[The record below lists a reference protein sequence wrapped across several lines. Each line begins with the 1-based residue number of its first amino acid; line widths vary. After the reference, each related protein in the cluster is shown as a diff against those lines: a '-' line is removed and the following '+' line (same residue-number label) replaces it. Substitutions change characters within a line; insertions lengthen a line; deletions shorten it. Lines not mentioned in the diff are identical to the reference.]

1 MSRTAAFSIFKR
13 TMALI
18 GSGADL
24 SGALEAIVRMVE
36 AEDPTILCSILLRD
50 ETGTRLAPGA
60 APSLPDFYNNA
71 IHGLEIGPNVGS
83 CGTAIFTGQRVVVTD
98 VQTDPLWA
106 PYRDLAGQAGL
117 AACWSEPI
125 RLASGE
131 VVGSFAIYHREVSRP
146 SDDDVA
152 LIEAAAELGALAIAR
167 DRTDAA
173 ARASETRARE
183 AADREVEAARELM
196 TFFDMSAD
204 LLCII
209 NDRGRFVRLSR
220 AWEQVLGWP
229 VESLVGQSYLPLMHE
244 EDRATTIAEGRRFLE
259 GHAVFNHRNR
269 YRHRDGSYR
278 VLEWQARPSGERVY
292 AVARDVTEQSR
303 VEAETAAAREAAER
317 ANQAKSDFL
326 ANMSHEIRTP
336 LNGVIGVV
344 DALARTEL
352 TVPQREMVDLVRGA
366 GATLT
371 RLVSDILDL
380 SKIEAGG
387 LELELGVF
395 DLGETLSG
403 GLAVAR
409 LNAEAKGLA
418 FTARFGPTARGRFQG
433 DGVRLRQVVGNL
445 LSNAMKFTAAGEV
458 MVEVEVTEP
467 AQGNG
472 PAQFTCAVR
481 DTGVGFDA
489 ELADHLFERFNQAD
503 STMTR
508 RYGGSG
514 LGLAICKSLV
524 EMMGGQI
531 SAHSRPGE
539 GSTFSFSLPLTRDQ
553 ALADYDIARQQIPS
567 AARAAEEAEAET
579 SQGGRALHVLLAED
593 NLANQKVVE
602 LLLSPFDIVL
612 TTVDNGAQA
621 VDALRSEPFDLVLMD
636 LQMPVMDGLTAT
648 RAIRRWEAEQAWPA
662 HVPIVVLSANAMAH
676 HCAEALEAGADLHV
690 AKPLTG
696 DALLAGI
703 EKALDSRAA

>member
-1 MSRTAAFSIFKR
+1 MSRNSAFAVFKR

-24 SGALEAIVRMVE
+24 SGVLDAIVRVVE
-36 AEDPTILCSILLRD
+36 AEDPSILCSILLLD
-50 ETGTRLAPGA
+50 ETGRRLAPGA
-60 APSLPDFYNNA
+60 APSLPDFYNTA
-71 IHGLEIGPNVGS
+71 IYGLEIGPDVGS
-83 CGTAIFTGQRVVVTD
+83 CGTAIHTGRRVVVED
-98 VQTDPLWA
+98 IQTDPLWA
-106 PYRDLAGQAGL
+106 PYRELAGQAGL

-131 VVGSFAIYHREVSRP
+131 VVGSFAIYHREISAPSR
-146 SDDDVA
+146 DDIA
-152 LIEAAAELGALAIAR
+152 FIEAAAELGALAI
-167 DRTDAA
+167 DRERVNAA
-173 ARASETRARE
+173 ARLSELRARE
-183 AADREVEAARELM
+183 AAVREVEAARELS

-204 LLCII
+204 LLCIT
-209 NDRGRFVRLSR
+209 DMKGRFVRANQ
-220 AWEQVLGWP
+220 AWERVLGRLP
-229 VESLVGQSYLPLMHE
+229 EALQGRSYFPLIHPDDRTATSGRGAAFLSDE
-244 EDRATTIAEGRRFLE
+244 EVVNF
-259 GHAVFNHRNR
+259 RNR
-269 YRHRDGSYR
+269 YQHIDGEYR
-278 VLEWQARPSGERVY
+278 VLEWQARKSGDLVY

-303 VEAETAAAREAAER
+303 AEAEMAAAREAAER

-344 DALARTEL
+344 DALSRTSL
-352 TVPQREMVDLVRGA
+352 TAEQREMVDLVRGS
-366 GATLT
+366 GETLG

-387 LELELGVF
+387 LELEPGVF

-409 LNAEAKGLA
+409 LNAEAKGLC
-418 FTARFGPTARGRFQG
+418 FSSRFGPTARGMFHG
-433 DGVRLRQVVGNL
+433 DSVRLRQVVGNL
-445 LSNAMKFTAAGEV
+445 LSNAMKFTSAGEV
-458 MVEVEVTEP
+458 SVSVDLTEGETAEAP
-467 AQGNG
+467 ALLS
-472 PAQFTCAVR
+472 CAVR

-489 ELADHLFERFNQAD
+489 DLADHLFERFNQAD

-508 RYGGSG
+508 RFGGSG
-514 LGLAICKSLV
+514 LGLSICKSLV
-524 EMMGGQI
+524 EMMGGEIHAESQ
-531 SAHSRPGE
+531 PGL
-539 GSTFSFSLPLTRDQ
+539 GSTFCFTAPLKRERS
-553 ALADYDIARQQIPS
+553 LADYD
-567 AARAAEEAEAET
+567 AARAAAADRIPESPAPEAA
-579 SQGGRALHVLLAED
+579 QGGRALHVLLAED
-593 NLANQKVVE
+593 NPANQKVVE

-621 VDALRSEPFDLVLMD
+621 VDALRAEPFDLVLMD

-648 RAIRRWEAEQAWPA
+648 RAIRSWEAEQAWPA

-696 DALLAGI
+696 EALLAGI
-703 EKALDSRAA
+703 GKALDRRAA